1 MRVAQSVVLI
11 TGASEGIGAACVREF
26 QARGARVVLTAR
38 NEAKLRAL
46 ARPEDLVVAGDITA
60 PETRQAVAD
69 QAMARYGR
77 IDILVNNAGV
87 GLYKA
92 AWKAPLDDVRAMY
105 ELNVF
110 SLLGMVQAVAPVM
123 KNQGRG
129 VIVNVSSIAGRVPLA
144 WFTAYC
150 GSKFAVSSMTA
161 GLRMELRQYGIH
173 VMDVCP
179 GYVKTGFQEHALS
192 GNPPDRLWRM
202 RKFKITAEECASAL
216 VRGVEREKRSVVVPW
231 MGNLLIAGRALM
243 PGLIERAMEHIYK
256 GLDLDKEQ

>member
-1 MRVAQSVVLI
+1 
-11 TGASEGIGAACVREF
+11 VRAF
-26 QARGARVVLTAR
+26 QDGGARVVLTAR
-38 NEAKLRAL
+38 NESRLTCL
-46 ARPEDLVVAGDITA
+46 ARAEDLVVPGDIRR
-60 PETRQAVAD
+60 PEIRQAVVE
-69 QAMARYGR
+69 QALSRFGR
-77 IDILVNNAGV
+77 VDILVNNAGV

-92 AWKAPLDDVRAMY
+92 AWKASLDDVRSMY
-105 ELNVF
+105 DLNVF
-110 SLLGMVQAVAPVM
+110 SLLGMVQAVAPIM
-123 KNQGRG
+123 KRQGRG

-192 GNPPDRLWRM
+192 GKPPDRLWRM
-202 RKFKITAEECASAL
+202 RKFKITAEECATAL

-231 MGNLLIAGRALM
+231 MGHLLIAGRALM
-243 PGLIERAMEHIYK
+243 PGLVERAMEHIYQ

>member
-1 MRVAQSVVLI
+1 VVLV

-26 QARGARVVLTAR
+26 QRGGARVILTAR
-38 NEAKLRAL
+38 SEAKLRAL
-46 ARPEDLVVAGDITA
+46 ARPDDLAVAGDVTVAEIR
-60 PETRQAVAD
+60 EGAVA
-69 QAMARYGR
+69 QALARYGR
-77 IDILVNNAGV
+77 VDILVNNAGV

-92 AWKAPLDDVRAMY
+92 AWKAPLEDVRAMY

-110 SLLGMVQAVAPVM
+110 SVLGMIQAIAPVM
-123 KNQGRG
+123 KRQGRG

-179 GYVKTGFQEHALS
+179 GYVKTAFQEHALS
-192 GNPPDRLWRM
+192 GQPPDHLWRM
-202 RKFKITAEECASAL
+202 RKFKITPEECAVAV

-243 PGLIERAMEHIYK
+243 PGLVERTMERIYK
-256 GLDLDKEQ
+256 GLDLDAE

>member
-1 MRVAQSVVLI
+1 MRVRDTVVLI

-38 NEAKLRAL
+38 NEEKLRAI
-46 ARPEDLVVAGDITA
+46 AGPGDLVVAGDITLPA
-60 PETRQAVAD
+60 ARQATVDRTLAEF
-69 QAMARYGR
+69 GR
-77 IDILVNNAGV
+77 IDVLVNNAGV

-92 AWKAPLDDVRAMY
+92 AWKAPMDDVRAMY

-110 SLLGMVQAVAPVM
+110 ALLGMVQAVAPTM
-123 KNQGRG
+123 KKQGRG

-161 GLRMELRQYGIH
+161 GLRMELRQYGVH

-179 GYVKTGFQEHALS
+179 GYVTTGFQQNALS
-192 GNPPDRLWRM
+192 GTPPDKLWRM
-202 RKFKITAEECASAL
+202 RKFKITAEECAEAL

-231 MGNLLIAGRALM
+231 MGNLLIAGRALF
-243 PGLIERAMEHIYK
+243 PGLVERAMEHIYK
-256 GLDLDKEQ
+256 GLDLDKE